1 VLEKMEVRMDDFVNA
16 YKEVT
21 PTAMREVYIEV
32 STVHW
37 EDAGGLEDVKQHLKE
52 AVEWPMKNP
61 EMFTRLGIKPPK
73 GILLYGPPGCGKTL
87 LARAVATE
95 SEANFITI
103 KGPEVFSKW
112 VGESEKAIR
121 EVFRKA
127 RMAAPSVIFLDEIDS
142 LAPRRGLGFSDSGV
156 SERVISQLL
165 TEMDGIVSLE
175 DIVVIAATNR
185 PDMVDSA
192 VLRPGRFDRLIY
204 VPEPDEK
211 SREQIFKI
219 YTKGMPLAKDVNIV
233 QLAVLAKYYSGAD
246 IESLCREAAMH
257 TLRRDVA
264 AGEVTMKDF
273 QDAIK
278 EVGPSVTPDM
288 EKWYKSF
295 MQQVRQVQKPATPV
309 A

>member
-1 VLEKMEVRMDDFVNA
+1 
-16 YKEVT
+16 
-21 PTAMREVYIEV
+21 
-32 STVHW
+32 
-37 EDAGGLEDVKQHLKE
+37 
-52 AVEWPMKNP
+52 
-61 EMFTRLGIKPPK
+61 
-73 GILLYGPPGCGKTL
+73 
-87 LARAVATE
+87 
-95 SEANFITI
+95 
-103 KGPEVFSKW
+103 

-127 RMAAPSVIFLDEIDS
+127 RMAAPSVVFLDEIDS
-142 LAPRRGLGFSDSGV
+142 LAPRRGMGFSDSGV

-165 TEMDGIVSLE
+165 TEMDGLVSLE

-211 SREQIFKI
+211 SRLQIFKI
-219 YTKGMPLAKDVNIV
+219 YTKGMPLAKDVDLG
-233 QLAVLAKYYSGAD
+233 QLAVLSKYYSGAD

-273 QDAIK
+273 HDAIK
-278 EVGPSVTPDM
+278 EVGPSITPDM

-295 MQQVRQVQKPATPV
+295 IQQVRQVQKPATPV

>member
-1 VLEKMEVRMDDFVNA
+1 M
-16 YKEVT
+16 
-21 PTAMREVYIEV
+21 
-32 STVHW
+32 
-37 EDAGGLEDVKQHLKE
+37 
-52 AVEWPMKNP
+52 
-61 EMFTRLGIKPPK
+61 
-73 GILLYGPPGCGKTL
+73 

-95 SEANFITI
+95 SEANFISI

-127 RMAAPSVIFLDEIDS
+127 RMAAPAVIFLDEMDS
-142 LAPRRGLGFSDSGV
+142 LAPRRGMGMSDSGV

-165 TEMDGIVSLE
+165 TEMDGIVTLQ
-175 DIVVIAATNR
+175 DIVVVAATNR

-211 SREQIFKI
+211 SRLQIFEI
-219 YTKGMPLAKDVNIV
+219 YTKAMPLTKDVDLN
-233 QLAVLAKYYSGAD
+233 QLASVTKYYSGAD

-257 TLRRDVA
+257 ALRRDVKA
-264 AGEVTMKDF
+264 TEVSMQDF

-278 EVGPSVTPDM
+278 EVGPSVTPEM

-295 MQQVRQVQKPATPV
+295 MQQIRQVQKPATPV